1 MHHHPYRHST
11 PRHPPRPSRWR
22 EALSLATVLAGAAV
36 PTAGFLFAGSSAF
49 FLGCPRLPPV
59 SGCTPR
65 TQDCRGGRPFVCSVT
80 QRWEPVG
87 SLSCADVGAVCR
99 VNIEG
104 VAFCGHPLPDAGEA
118 LDAPASSTTAP
129 TTAVDGG
136 AP

>member
-1 MHHHPYRHST
+1 M
-11 PRHPPRPSRWR
+11 
-22 EALSLATVLAGAAV
+22 
-36 PTAGFLFAGSSAF
+36 
-49 FLGCPRLPPV
+49 
-59 SGCTPR
+59 
-65 TQDCRGGRPFVCSVT
+65 CSVT

-118 LDAPASSTTAP
+118 LDAPASSTAAP
-129 TTAVDGG
+129 TTTAVDGG